1 MPFREDNRST
11 FRIGSPQ
18 IIFYKGL
25 VAWYRLF
32 NLFNHI
38 SIKFISETCS
48 NRITSKTEILYRR
61 CFPTEGAVDHMLK
74 WNDNCYIGK
83 TVTDTENI
91 RRRLEEGKIVPE
103 IYLLTLSDN
112 PRNLM
117 EILPAVSLVQR
128 SLADL
133 CPEIIGIAAGK
144 EEAFQLTEDIVRE
157 VYEETGGV
165 QIREYLK
172 NR

>member
-1 MPFREDNRST
+1 
-11 FRIGSPQ
+11 
-18 IIFYKGL
+18 
-25 VAWYRLF
+25 
-32 NLFNHI
+32 
-38 SIKFISETCS
+38 
-48 NRITSKTEILYRR
+48 
-61 CFPTEGAVDHMLK
+61 MLK

-112 PRNLM
+112 PRKLM

>member
-1 MPFREDNRST
+1 
-11 FRIGSPQ
+11 
-18 IIFYKGL
+18 
-25 VAWYRLF
+25 
-32 NLFNHI
+32 
-38 SIKFISETCS
+38 
-48 NRITSKTEILYRR
+48 
-61 CFPTEGAVDHMLK
+61 MLK

-144 EEAFQLTEDIVRE
+144 EEAFQLTENIVRE